1 MKIYKLLLIII
12 IISLTYACNLRETAR
27 RKENLPKAKGMP
39 GEIVMV
45 MDSAE
50 WEGELGNTVRSI
62 FQQSVPGLPR
72 DEPMFDLNYIDPH
85 NFQSIFTTA
94 KNIVFVTVLQSNNP
108 GNRKLKTFF
117 TKESL
122 QKIAKDSS
130 IFMFPKEDEFAR
142 GQQILHLFGETE
154 QQLIQNLVDH
164 RDELQDFFNSIV
176 QKRTYNM
183 LYNGKPE
190 TGIINRIKDKFGV
203 YLKVPYGYEIAM
215 DENKFIWI
223 RAFTPQIDK
232 NLFISYVDYTSKEQ
246 FSLDSL
252 VNIRERIVRPYVLYK
267 PEDPDSYMV
276 TETKYQDVLRQ
287 EINFNGNYA
296 VQLKGLW
303 KLHKFTMGGPFI
315 SYAMVDESTNRLY
328 YIEGFLYSPGIDQ
341 RENLRQ
347 LDVILNTFKLSAK
360 QPS

>member
-1 MKIYKLLLIII
+1 MKIFKLALILL

-50 WEGELGNTVRSI
+50 WEGELGNAVRSV
-62 FQQSVPGLPR
+62 FQQTVPELPR
-72 DEPMFDLNYIDPH
+72 DEPMFDVNYIDPR

-122 QKIAKDSS
+122 EKIAQDSS

-154 QQLIQNLVDH
+154 DQLIENLASH
-164 RDELQDFFNSIV
+164 REQIQDFFNEVV
-176 QKRTYNM
+176 QKRTYET
-183 LYNGKPE
+183 LYSGKPVA
-190 TGIINRIKDKFGV
+190 GIMNRIKEKFGV
-203 YLKVPYGYEIAM
+203 EIKVPYGYEIAM
-215 DENKFIWI
+215 DEDEFIWV
-223 RAFTPQIDK
+223 RNFTPQIDK
-232 NLFISYVDYTSKEQ
+232 NFFISYVDYTSQDQ

-252 VNIRERIVRPYVLYK
+252 ISIRERIVKPYVLYK
-267 PEDPDSYMV
+267 PEDPESYMV
-276 TETKYQDVLRQ
+276 TETQYQDVLRK
-287 EINFNGNYA
+287 EVNFDGHYA

-303 KLHKFTMGGPFI
+303 KLNKFTMGGPFV

-341 RENLRQ
+341 RENMRELN
-347 LDVILNTFKLSAK
+347 VILNTFKLPSK